1 MKAGHKFLL
10 GAALIVGSVG
20 FLIAEGV
27 KETGVYFL
35 TPAELAAKTAADP
48 TFVEN
53 VGFKV
58 GAKVVPGSVRRD
70 NASRTIDFQV
80 SDGVKTYP
88 VTYHGLVPDTFT
100 DANDI
105 EVVVEG
111 RLGRR
116 RRHPRHRRARQ
127 VRLALRGR
135 AESLSISM
143 TLLGQFA
150 LWAAFLLG
158 LWGVAIALFGQL
170 AGPAGARRQRDPL
183 GLRRVR
189 LPGGRLD
196 CALEGPHLPRLQH
209 RIRGGL
215 HQPEP
220 AAVLHLFGV
229 LGRSEGV
236 APLLGRGALALR
248 QPGAAAHRPALRR
261 PDALCGRRDLGGRR
275 VLRQR
280 HAVRLQ
286 PVRAAAASPPPTAG
300 ASTRSCRTWGW

>member
-70 NASRTIDFQV
+70 AAARTIDFKV

-111 RLGRR
+111 RLGRDGVI
-116 RRHPRHRRARQ
+116 RATD
-127 VRLALRGR
+127 VLAK
-135 AESLSISM
+135 
-143 TLLGQFA
+143 
-150 LWAAFLLG
+150 
-158 LWGVAIALFGQL
+158 
-170 AGPAGARRQRDPL
+170 
-183 GLRRVR
+183 
-189 LPGGRLD
+189 
-196 CALEGPHLPRLQH
+196 
-209 RIRGGL
+209 
-215 HQPEP
+215 
-220 AAVLHLFGV
+220 
-229 LGRSEGV
+229 
-236 APLLGRGALALR
+236 
-248 QPGAAAHRPALRR
+248 
-261 PDALCGRRDLGGRR
+261 CGSRYET
-275 VLRQR
+275 VPK
-280 HAVRLQ
+280 A
-286 PVRAAAASPPPTAG
+286 
-300 ASTRSCRTWGW
+300 